1 MKTDSSS
8 GNNDHS
14 SAAANAASTMHP
26 VELTP
31 LQPQASREPAS
42 TSLRLAA
49 LSGVK
54 AQVTVVAGQASTTV
68 GDLLNL
74 KEGAVLKLSTEL
86 NAPFDIV
93 VNDTV
98 IARGELVAV
107 GDHFGVCVTQVQAVP
122 GK

>member
-1 MKTDSSS
+1 MKNEHIESVQTLQ
-8 GNNDHS
+8 
-14 SAAANAASTMHP
+14 P

-31 LQPQASREPAS
+31 LEAVATDVAAAP
-42 TSLRLAA
+42 SLRMAA
-49 LSGVK
+49 LAGVK
-54 AQVTVVAGQASTTV
+54 TQVQVIAGHVTTTI
-68 GDLLNL
+68 GEILNL
-74 KEGAVLKLSTEL
+74 KEGAVFKLDAEL

-107 GDHFGVCVTQVQAVP
+107 GDHFGVCVTHVQAAL